1 MCSPPAASVWTL
13 RCWLHWLTGRAVAEY
28 GDASGTGYFNV
39 RTREWDVALLKHIDP
54 SGRLE
59 NALPPLIEAD
69 QAVGTILPAIAE
81 QDFQLAARTA
91 LLSFIVVFGVAKAL
105 TIGPVSAQFAGKI
118 TLSDIVPPESYTIA
132 FDGSGGVAGFG
143 KGNAQVKLV
152 PLPADAAGQESCELH
167 YTVHATV
174 GGKIAQLGQRLIDGA
189 AKTMA
194 EDFFKRF
201 DNEMQ
206 RRFPRAEVPQAG
218 ASDAVQAEAIT
229 PPGRGGGAIQGG
241 GIPAWAWGVGAGALV
256 LLAWWFN
263 RG

>member
-1 MCSPPAASVWTL
+1 MEMQASRTL
-13 RCWLHWLTGRAVAEY
+13 AVSQQQAWEALNDPEVLKLCIPGCDKVEPTAENQY
-28 GDASGTGYFNV
+28 S
-39 RTREWDVALLKHIDP
+39 VAMALK
-54 SGRLE
+54 
-59 NALPPLIEAD
+59 
-69 QAVGTILPAIAE
+69 
-81 QDFQLAARTA
+81 
-91 LLSFIVVFGVAKAL
+91 
-105 TIGPVSAQFAGKI
+105 IGPVSAKFAGKI
-118 TLSDIVPPESYTIA
+118 TLSDIVPPESYNIA

-152 PLPADAAGQESCELH
+152 PLAVDGVGQASCELH

-206 RRFPRAEVPQAG
+206 RRFPRAELPQAG
-218 ASDAVQAEAIT
+218 ASDAVQAEVIT
-229 PPGRGGGAIQGG
+229 PPGGGGGAIQGG